1 MENLEA
7 KSLRIGNLVR
17 YSDKNETPSPIVIQV
32 GIQDLILI
40 SESVK
45 GCNYEP
51 IPLTEEWLL
60 KCGFESDTIFG
71 FNIKYKKGNFEL
83 WYSKQKNI
91 FLVENLKIIKC
102 EPKYLHQL
110 QNLYFALT
118 STELIIKL

>member
-1 MENLEA
+1 MEILEA
-7 KSLRIGNLVR
+7 KSLRIGNLLKRLDDSIFEV
-17 YSDKNETPSPIVIQV
+17 SSEDISIISNWTGNEFGLPKPIA
-32 GIQDLILI
+32 
-40 SESVK
+40 
-45 GCNYEP
+45 
-51 IPLTEEWLL
+51 LTEEWLL

-118 STELIIKL
+118 GTELIIKL